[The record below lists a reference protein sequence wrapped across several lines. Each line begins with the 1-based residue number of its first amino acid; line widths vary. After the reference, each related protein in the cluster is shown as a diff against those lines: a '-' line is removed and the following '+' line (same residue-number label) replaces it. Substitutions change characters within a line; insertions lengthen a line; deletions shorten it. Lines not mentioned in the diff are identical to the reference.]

1 MKANGALTRR
11 VTFFCNR
18 RDARRREDDDDG
30 RRCVERE
37 MRALVYVCV
46 RECVCDE
53 LDGVCVD
60 VTTTGDETEARAHT
74 SSASAMATARDKIS
88 KGSTPWTTS
97 TVCGQESVIQKFVK
111 PWPPAPVEV
120 KRFQESLGKTPW
132 VA

>member
-1 MKANGALTRR
+1 MRRTRS
-11 VTFFCNR
+11 
-18 RDARRREDDDDG
+18 ARG
-30 RRCVERE
+30 
-37 MRALVYVCV
+37 CV
-46 RECVCDE
+46 RVRACDE
-53 LDGVCVD
+53 LNGVCVD
-60 VTTTGDETEARAHT
+60 VTTTGDGTEARAHT

-88 KGSTPWTTS
+88 KGSTPSTTS